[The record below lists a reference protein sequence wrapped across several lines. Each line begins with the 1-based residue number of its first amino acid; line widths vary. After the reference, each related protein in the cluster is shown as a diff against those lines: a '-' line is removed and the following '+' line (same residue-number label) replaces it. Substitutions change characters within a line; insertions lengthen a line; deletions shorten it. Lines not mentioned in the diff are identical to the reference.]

1 MKKQLLINVLLIV
14 VMLLMAACGVTGKT
28 VVPTQPGQQV
38 VSDRTPVEYYP
49 IDETLSTELVS
60 IDTQA
65 AEMGI
70 SDNDVVSIIV
80 NLGGV
85 SLYEQYLDDG
95 SAQSI
100 AAYAASDRGVEVL
113 GEIARIQDEFENSV
127 AGLGIE
133 LEYKYRYSALTTAV
147 AVSTAYRNV
156 ARLQKLDIVKG
167 LAMDTQY
174 ATPDVAVS
182 VASLLTET
190 GVYANDTEF
199 DGTGRVISVIDTGL
213 DWKHEAFTV
222 MPSVSQIGLSDVED
236 LISLFSFNSALRYQA
251 SDLYINGKVGFGYD
265 YADRDTDVIPSEIG
279 VLQASG
285 YHGTHVAGT
294 AAGNAESGFKGVAY
308 NAQLVIMKVFGDN
321 GGGGYMSDIVAAAS
335 DAMLLGADTI
345 NMSLGSPLGFTY
357 EASESQLFINEIY
370 EIIDRAGVSIVASA
384 GNAYNTGLRS
394 TSGANYTSNPDIGTI
409 GSPGSYTTS
418 FAVASVEKNK
428 TPYLLSGDGR
438 QIFFDEAVDAASYY
452 MDFLGDFYAKNPEG
466 TYDYV
471 VVPGNGEEAD
481 YEGLDLNGKI
491 ALVKRGGT
499 TFVSKALNAANHGAV
514 AVIIYNNQEGTI
526 AMSMTEQVGIA
537 ICSISMV
544 DGEALANANVKTINI
559 SKANGVGPYMSDF
572 SSWGVLTDLTIK
584 PEITGFGGDITAP
597 VPETYG
603 KLYETMSGTSMSSP
617 NVAGV
622 ATVVRQYLRER
633 YPSYTNKQI
642 QNLTYQLLMSTAA
655 NVLDEA
661 GNPSFVRKQGAG
673 LANLSNA
680 VNTKAYLSV
689 TGSNRTKIELG
700 DDPDE
705 SGIYTL
711 RFNLVNISEDVLS
724 YTFNTLTF
732 TESVA
737 DNGYNVAYL
746 AYMLDKGNV
755 EITVKNGTL
764 EGDKITVEGNA
775 TASIKV
781 KITLAEE
788 EKEYI
793 RDNFENGYYVE
804 GFVQL
809 LSENE
814 DGIDL
819 SIPWLAFFGDF
830 TKAPILENSIFD
842 EDQTTHFGLVMP
854 LLNYGTNQAIV
865 AGQYPFNLPEGAEP
879 VETSEDNIAT
889 SIFTSTT
896 NGIYSVYLYTL
907 RGIKYLEYV
916 LTDDITG
923 EILWSGYAYNV
934 KKTFYYPNTGKVV
947 YTSHNLNINPYE
959 LGFANNQTV
968 RMTVKATL
976 DFYREKVEE
985 FSFPVY
991 VDFEKPQIADD
1002 EAVDTYVKDGRAYLE
1017 VPLYDNHKVMNYGLY
1032 TLDEANNAVGDALSG
1047 WIPARN
1053 WVKGENNTV
1062 VIDITDY
1069 LGKLKELGSST
1080 IVVYVNDW
1088 ALNAAAWGFNV
1099 KKSMDELEAPE
1110 EGDEGANSLNKNNNN
1125 GSDKVVVMS
1134 ENGDFVVENGVLT
1147 DYLGTNPEVI
1157 IPGDIGITELRKGLF
1172 DGNKWITKVVVPEG
1186 VTVIGGNC
1194 FRRCASLEELILP
1207 ESLVDLGYYALSYLS
1222 SLKEVIIPENVE
1234 AYGYCMFMG
1243 STGLEKIIF
1252 KSNKIINGESFA
1264 FYGCT
1269 SLKEIQ
1275 LPESLESFD
1284 YGAFRGCT
1292 SLTSLTFPAS
1302 FKAFTGAQALY
1313 GMTSLQSLVFKGEIP
1328 ATLNKNTFD
1337 RGNALRHIYVPE
1349 GCAEAY
1355 KTAWAEVADQ
1365 IHEISEFDIDENGVL
1380 NVNGYTGSDDYMVI
1394 PDGVKAVKEGAFKGN
1409 ERITGVFMPI
1419 SLETI
1424 GNRAFGG
1431 AVRLSVAY
1439 ISENVTEIPE
1449 MAFADTALES
1459 VVIPKNVVKIGDYAF
1474 SGCKKLNKIQIMN
1487 RIPAALGT
1495 DVFEN
1500 LPEGCEFIV
1509 PEKTLDLYKE
1519 AWASLAEKYTMVEVN
1534 PFVIDENG
1542 VLKKY
1547 LGIGGDIVI
1556 PEGVKEIAANA
1567 FASNSVITGVEIA
1580 STVVK
1585 IGEKAFYNMVNI
1597 QKVSMP
1603 DSVVEMG
1610 QYVFS
1615 GCVNLVDVG
1624 WSKGLTQIPM
1634 GTFENCAKLKDFEIP
1649 SWVTALDHYAFFGTG
1664 FVNLVVP
1671 ESVTSIG
1678 MFCWMGSEKVET
1690 LEVYGNITTE
1700 FNQAFAKFYALKWA
1714 KFYGSVQSF
1723 TGYDFAES
1731 RLCEEV
1737 IFYGDVLGSIK
1748 NWTFNKMFSL
1758 KKVEFFGHVN
1768 SIGGVSFN
1776 NCTELTD
1783 VIFHKSFGGLDTIET
1798 RAGAFAGCTKL
1809 THFSVSEDNEYLTVD
1824 EYGVL
1829 YNKDMT
1835 EVYVQPHAWDY
1846 DGVYVMPDTVTYVPD
1861 LAFSGMEYLTTNF
1874 EYTLGGG
1881 WTATIS
1887 ANYSYKPLL
1896 KGVKLSKNL
1905 EYIGAKAFIGLHDI
1919 TTYEMIDGKITK
1931 VVKESGFA
1939 NLEGVEFGENT
1950 NGTQLY
1956 IGEYAFAY
1964 NSGVKDLKMP
1974 SNLVEVGSYA
1984 FANCGF
1990 EELVLPEGFESLA
2003 PMSFGN
2009 NTALKSVTIP
2019 STMLPDN
2026 FSAAFVGCTNLS
2038 NYIISEN
2045 NPYFILE
2052 DEFVLNAAKTVVYSY
2067 VGDATELVIPEGVVY
2082 IAANAFLNN
2091 EHLVKV
2097 TMPST
2102 LKAVGDKAFFGIAT
2116 LEEVVFLGDKAPVL
2130 YCLYD
2135 ASYEN
2140 YKMMYQNFVDF
2151 IYNLN
2156 RVLRIVHKADSS
2168 YESLLWKTYF
2178 TEHYLLLEDGS
2189 VVPEYTKETEEE
2201 NDANA
2206 LNESVAAPSAI
2217 RRNGFE
2223 DNAVVFAVID
2233 VAENGKYGKLASEA
2247 VSDRVV
2253 HIPSNV
2259 CVY

>member
-28 VVPTQPGQQV
+28 VVPTQPEQQV

-113 GEIARIQDEFENSV
+113 GEIARIQDEFEKSV

-526 AMSMTEQVGIA
+526 AMSMTESVGIA

-1032 TLDEANNAVGDALSG
+1032 TLDEANDAVGDALSG

-1080 IVVYVNDW
+1080 IVLYVNDW

-1134 ENGDFVVENGVLT
+1134 EDGEFVVENGVLT
-1147 DYLGTNPEVI
+1147 AYNGTNPEVI
-1157 IPGDIGITELRKGLF
+1157 IPDDLGITELAKGLF
-1172 DGNKWITKVVVPEG
+1172 DGNTWVTKIVVPEG
-1186 VTVIGGNC
+1186 VEIIGGNC
-1194 FRRCASLEELILP
+1194 FRRCAALTEISLPSTLKDI
-1207 ESLVDLGYYALSYLS
+1207 GYYSFSYLP
-1222 SLKEVIIPENVE
+1222 SLKEVIIPAAVE
-1234 AYGYCMFMG
+1234 AYGYCVFMG
-1243 STGLEKIIF
+1243 SSGVERVIF
-1252 KSNKIINGESFA
+1252 EGDKVTDLGSFA
-1264 FYGCT
+1264 FYECS
-1269 SLKEIQ
+1269 SLKEIV
-1275 LPESLESFD
+1275 LPGGLTKFD
-1284 YGAFRGCT
+1284 YATFYKCT
-1292 SLTSLTFPAS
+1292 SLTSVTVPAS
-1302 FKAFTGAQALY
+1302 VNSFGSTNIFDRT
-1313 GMTSLQSLVFKGEIP
+1313 TSLVSLVFQNPNPISLTTN
-1328 ATLNKNTFD
+1328 ALA
-1337 RGNALRHIYVPE
+1337 RGNAQRHIYVPA
-1349 GCAEAY
+1349 GSLEAY
-1355 KTAWAEVADQ
+1355 KAAWPDYASQ
-1365 IHEISEFDIDENGVL
+1365 IREITEFDISEEGVL
-1380 NVNGYTGSDDYMVI
+1380 NGYTGTDTYMII
-1394 PDGVKAVKEGAFKGN
+1394 PDGVKEIAQGAFKGN
-1409 ERITGVFMPI
+1409 ETITGVFMPV
-1419 SLETI
+1419 SLSKI
-1424 GNRAFGG
+1424 GDRAFGG
-1431 AVRLSVAY
+1431 ATNLSTVT
-1439 ISENVTEIPE
+1439 ISEKVTDIPE
-1449 MAFADTALES
+1449 MAFCDTAIES
-1459 VVIPKNVVKIGDYAF
+1459 LVLPVNVATIGESAF
-1474 SGCKKLNKIQIMN
+1474 ANCSKLKTIEVRN
-1487 RIPAALGT
+1487 RVPAKLAANA
-1495 DVFEN
+1495 FEN
-1500 LPEGCEFIV
+1500 LPEGAVIIV
-1509 PEKTLDLYKE
+1509 PEHTLELYKTE
-1519 AWASLAEKYTMVEVN
+1519 WSALADKFVMQEVD
-1534 PFVIDENG
+1534 PFVVEDG
-1542 VLKKY
+1542 VLKGY
-1547 LGIGGDIVI
+1547 LGVGGDIEIPAGVTEI
-1556 PEGVKEIAANA
+1556 AASAFASNTVVTGIVLPEGVK
-1567 FASNSVITGVEIA
+1567 
-1580 STVVK
+1580 K
-1585 IGEKAFYNMVNI
+1585 IGDRAFSSMTNLTKFY
-1597 QKVSMP
+1597 MP
-1603 DSVVEMG
+1603 DTVTTIG
-1610 QYVFS
+1610 QYIFS
-1615 GCVNLVDVG
+1615 GDVKLTDVN
-1624 WSKGLTQIPM
+1624 WSHGMTVIPF
-1634 GTFENCAKLKDFEIP
+1634 GTFENCKTLKDFQIP
-1649 SWVTALDHYAFFGTG
+1649 DWVTILEHYAFFGTG

-1678 MFCWMGSEKVET
+1678 MFCWMDSQNVET

-1700 FNQAFAKFYALKWA
+1700 FSQAFAKFFNLKWA
-1714 KFYGSVQSF
+1714 KFYGDVYSF
-1723 TGYDFAES
+1723 TGYDLAES

-1737 IFYGDVLGSIK
+1737 IFYGDVTGEIG
-1748 NWTFNKMFSL
+1748 NWCFNKMFSL
-1758 KKVEFFGHVN
+1758 KKVEFFGNVN
-1768 SIGGVSFN
+1768 SIGGLAFDS
-1776 NCTELTD
+1776 CTALTE
-1783 VIFHKSFGGLDTIET
+1783 VIFHKNFGGINLDGTYP
-1798 RAGAFAGCTKL
+1798 GAFADCPLL
-1809 THFSVSEDNEYLTVD
+1809 THFTVSEDNEYLTVD

-1835 EVYVQPHAWDY
+1835 EVFVQPSAWDY

-1861 LAFSGMEYLTTNF
+1861 YAFSTIPWWTSNF
-1874 EYTLGGG
+1874 EYTAGGG
-1881 WTATIS
+1881 WTASVSTYW
-1887 ANYSYKPLL
+1887 AVKPLL
-1896 KGVKLSKNL
+1896 KGVKLSGNL
-1905 EYIGAKAFIGLHDI
+1905 EYIGGYNFRGYHSYTNNGELL
-1919 TTYEMIDGKITK
+1919 ER
-1931 VVKESGFA
+1931 GFT
-1939 NLEGVEFGENT
+1939 NLESIEFGENT